1 MPKALVLNLT
11 PIQISFSQLI
21 LERLKTISTKG
32 YQKLLASENAY
43 ELFFQ
48 AIATNKLDFVRLF
61 ISEKI
66 DLMESAKMAERII
79 KLFQGSKS
87 VVFPDKDWANM
98 KISEIMYNILEAK
111 KLMLS
116 DRGSYS
122 FISDP
127 LVRRRIQPIQVLFL
141 WALLC
146 ERLELAEIFWQS
158 SGIEFYYTVLQFLKS
173 KSVFLCSPIRKI

>member
-1 MPKALVLNLT
+1 
-11 PIQISFSQLI
+11 
-21 LERLKTISTKG
+21 
-32 YQKLLASENAY
+32 
-43 ELFFQ
+43 
-48 AIATNKLDFVRLF
+48 
-61 ISEKI
+61 
-66 DLMESAKMAERII
+66 MAERII

-122 FISDP
+122 YISDP

-158 SGIEFYYTVLQFLKS
+158 SGIEFYKKPLFS
-173 KSVFLCSPIRKI
+173 KVKTFFSWSSIKKIKKKCLSDWKFSLISMVKFK